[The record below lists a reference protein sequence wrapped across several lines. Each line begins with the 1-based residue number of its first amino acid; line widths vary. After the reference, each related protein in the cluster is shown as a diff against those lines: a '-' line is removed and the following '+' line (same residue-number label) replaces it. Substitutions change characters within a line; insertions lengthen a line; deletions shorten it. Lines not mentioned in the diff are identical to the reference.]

1 MPRDEIMKLWPKK
14 KQRSTTP
21 NTESALTGTN
31 SGAKRGRGWLWLAIA
46 LIMLAAAVLLV
57 QLLLGPATRAYVN
70 RVLDRSPLYAGEVGK
85 VQIALWRGA
94 YAVQDVRINKL
105 IATLPVPLFKAERV
119 EFSLQ
124 WKALWHRRLVG
135 TLLVV
140 APEINFVDV
149 PGSAR
154 SQPPEG
160 GSWLQTIQDLSPF
173 TLDRAV
179 VERGSVHFRV
189 YQVQKPVDVYLSE
202 LEGSVENL
210 GNIRNDTAPL
220 FSTVRLT
227 GSVMDQAEFTFS
239 MKLDPHSYRPTF
251 HLVTQVLGLDVTK
264 LNDLATTYGRF
275 DFQGG
280 WLDFVLEADAKEG
293 RLTGY
298 AKPLFRHLQVF
309 DLEEDTQSG
318 NPLQIFW
325 EALLGVATT
334 LLSNPE
340 RDQFGTLIPFRGDLT
355 ASTTT
360 DLLATLVNI
369 LHNAFVRAF
378 LPRPEGEGGFDF
390 LQFQTPE
397 LTDIRWMDE

>member
-1 MPRDEIMKLWPKK
+1 
-14 KQRSTTP
+14 
-21 NTESALTGTN
+21 
-31 SGAKRGRGWLWLAIA
+31 
-46 LIMLAAAVLLV
+46 
-57 QLLLGPATRAYVN
+57 
-70 RVLDRSPLYAGEVGK
+70 
-85 VQIALWRGA
+85 
-94 YAVQDVRINKL
+94 
-105 IATLPVPLFKAERV
+105 
-119 EFSLQ
+119 
-124 WKALWHRRLVG
+124 
-135 TLLVV
+135 
-140 APEINFVDV
+140 
-149 PGSAR
+149 
-154 SQPPEG
+154 
-160 GSWLQTIQDLSPF
+160 
-173 TLDRAV
+173 
-179 VERGSVHFRV
+179 
-189 YQVQKPVDVYLSE
+189 
-202 LEGSVENL
+202 
-210 GNIRNDTAPL
+210 
-220 FSTVRLT
+220 
-227 GSVMDQAEFTFS
+227 MDQAEFTFS